1 MTIPVHKS
9 SKIQVIHF
17 STSHR
22 GGASLAARRLN
33 ESLNSMGFESYFGA
47 ISRKGYSP
55 STHEF
60 EISRSALG
68 KIISGI
74 GTQLHLMLSNK
85 VFFSLISVN
94 ALPKKIIT
102 HRGNK
107 NNTILHFHNW
117 FNLTNQKDIIRWA
130 KRGYKVVVTMHD
142 QRMMTGGCHYAFSC
156 KKFYAKCE
164 SCPELPKLLK
174 NFPNLNLERF
184 ADGLNS
190 ITGKITFISPSNWLD
205 SEARNSYLLHNQNT
219 VFIPNT
225 LGILTDSPR
234 EFVRRQASDLLNIGI
249 ASMEPNSYIKGGD
262 IISALEKLVK
272 DKGAPIIFHY
282 LKNFP
287 QNNQGVQDFWSK
299 IDYLLVISRADN
311 SPNVIHE
318 AKQYGIPI
326 VASKVGGITEL
337 LDSNFDV
344 GLDISDCTESNLFDA
359 LRSLIGK
366 DSDSSLRINMQN
378 HYHAYSDSSVADHIS
393 LYENLFAESKG

>member
-1 MTIPVHKS
+1 MTIPVHRPP
-9 SKIQVIHF
+9 KIQVIHF
-17 STSHR
+17 STGHS
-22 GGASLAARRLN
+22 GGAALAARRLN
-33 ESLNSMGFESYFGA
+33 EALNSSGFESYFGA

-60 EISRSALG
+60 EISRSALS

-74 GTQLHLMLSNK
+74 RTQLHLILSNK

-102 HRGNK
+102 LRGNK
-107 NNTILHFHNW
+107 DNTILHFHNW

-156 KKFYAKCE
+156 KGFYTKCE
-164 SCPELPKLLK
+164 ACPGLPKPLK
-174 NFPNLNLERF
+174 NLPNLNLEKF
-184 ADGLNS
+184 ADGLTS

-205 SEARNSYLLHNQNT
+205 SEAKNSHLLHNQNT

-225 LGILTDSPR
+225 LGILKDSPR
-234 EFVRRQASDLLNIGI
+234 EFALRSGSDTLNIGI

-262 IISALEKLVK
+262 ITSSLEKLVK
-272 DKGAPIIFHY
+272 ENDVPINFNH
-282 LKNFP
+282 LRDFP
-287 QNNQGVQDFWSK
+287 QNNQGIQDFWSK

-318 AKQYGIPI
+318 AKQRGIPI
-326 VASKVGGITEL
+326 VASKVGGIKEL
-337 LDSNFDV
+337 LDSDFDV
-344 GLDISDCTESNLFDA
+344 GLEIGDCTESNLLDV
-359 LRSLIGK
+359 LKSLIGK
-366 DSDSSLRINMQN
+366 ELDSSSRKNMQSR
-378 HYHAYSDSSVADHIS
+378 YHAYSDSSVADHIS
-393 LYENLFAESKG
+393 LYENLFAETTD